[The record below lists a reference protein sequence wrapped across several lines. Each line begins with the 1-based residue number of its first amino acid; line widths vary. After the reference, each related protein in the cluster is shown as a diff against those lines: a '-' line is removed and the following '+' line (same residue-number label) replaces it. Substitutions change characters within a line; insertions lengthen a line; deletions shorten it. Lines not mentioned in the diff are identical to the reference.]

1 MNLNRFV
8 GLIVIAIL
16 FVSATYRGID
26 AQEIPLGKIE
36 KVTGP
41 VNVLRSDGRQVR
53 GAEGLF
59 LFPGDQITTGKRGKV
74 WFSLQKGR
82 QFRLGEDAQMSLDE
96 LSGPEMEDDQP
107 VLRLVLGY
115 LWSKIQRIRQK
126 PGMMEVHTP
135 TAVLGVRG
143 TEFDS
148 VVSLDGTSVITV
160 DEGSVELDAEDKK
173 LILTENKMAQVEIAE
188 KPTPPEPAIPKEKR
202 DWPAWRKMRMK
213 KFSHRLPQLVP
224 RLCATYQRAENRF
237 TRFTT
242 KVQVASHRV
251 TAAIEEVHK
260 ARRDRDRQRF
270 AQSVK
275 QLKSQM
281 PQFKRMVANFRRALN
296 RAYVKGIISYRIEQ
310 FVIQHREHFSDQ
322 EIATIESNLAVIAQK
337 RMQIK
342 HRARQTIARIRRTFK
357 KLKELRIEL
366 TGVRKVQTL

>member
-1 MNLNRFV
+1 MNLNRYA
-8 GLIVIAIL
+8 GLLVIAIL
-16 FVSATYRGID
+16 FVSATYRAVD
-26 AQEIPLGKIE
+26 AQEIPLGKID

-41 VNVLRSDGRQVR
+41 VTVLRSDGRQIR
-53 GAEGLF
+53 GVEGLF
-59 LFPGDQITTGKRGKV
+59 LFPGDQITTGKGGKV

-96 LSGPEMEDDQP
+96 FSGPEMEDDQP

-115 LWSKIQRIRQK
+115 LWSKIQKIRQK
-126 PGMMEVHTP
+126 TGMMEVHTP

-143 TEFDS
+143 TEFDT

-160 DEGSVELDAEDKK
+160 DEGSVELDAEDKT
-173 LILTENKMAQVEIAE
+173 LVLTEHKMAQVEIAA

-202 DWPAWRKMRMK
+202 DWQAWRKMRMK
-213 KFSHRLPQLVP
+213 KFSHKLPQLAP
-224 RLCATYQRAENRF
+224 RLCATYQRAANRF

-251 TAAIEEVHK
+251 TAAIEDVHK

-270 AQSVK
+270 AQSVER
-275 QLKSQM
+275 LKAQM
-281 PQFKRMVANFRRALN
+281 PEFKRMVANFRRALN

-310 FVIQHREHFSDQ
+310 FVIQHRERFSEQ

-337 RMQIK
+337 RMQMK
-342 HRARQTIARIRRTFK
+342 HRARQTIASIRRTFK
-357 KLKELRIEL
+357 ELKELRKEL
-366 TGVRKVQTL
+366 GSVRKMQTL

>member
-1 MNLNRFV
+1 
-8 GLIVIAIL
+8 
-16 FVSATYRGID
+16 
-26 AQEIPLGKIE
+26 
-36 KVTGP
+36 
-41 VNVLRSDGRQVR
+41 
-53 GAEGLF
+53 
-59 LFPGDQITTGKRGKV
+59 
-74 WFSLQKGR
+74 
-82 QFRLGEDAQMSLDE
+82 
-96 LSGPEMEDDQP
+96 
-107 VLRLVLGY
+107 
-115 LWSKIQRIRQK
+115 
-126 PGMMEVHTP
+126 
-135 TAVLGVRG
+135 
-143 TEFDS
+143 
-148 VVSLDGTSVITV
+148 
-160 DEGSVELDAEDKK
+160 
-173 LILTENKMAQVEIAE
+173 LTENKMAQVEIAE